1 MKLRTRLGLGIV
13 SITVILLVPLI
24 LALRSLE
31 VVHQTTRSLRDR
43 AFAGSL
49 LLGNFRQI
57 AEDLRRTE
65 DAVFAIHDEA
75 SIQRMRQQLANLSA
89 TGDSLARYSKRESAS
104 DVSNAILSLRASTEA
119 EYAALVAG
127 AGITAEDISTQR
139 TRPALATL
147 DRAIA
152 NIEVVLRD
160 QTRDFVD
167 EAAGATVDAQRT
179 AAGSLAIALLLA
191 TLVAIWLTRS
201 ITKPVH
207 ELDKGMK
214 AVADGDFTQRL
225 PAMEKRTDEFGRLAG
240 SYHGMTAQLAELD
253 KLKAEF
259 VSVASHELKTPI
271 NVIVGYLELLQE
283 NIYGELNPKQREI
296 CATLGKQAQTLTRLV
311 KRLLDISRFEAGGG
325 KLERRQVDLDR
336 FLHSFETSFQVLA
349 LQREISFRVVRGDDL
364 PSHVLW
370 DEDRINEVLGNLLS
384 NAFKFTDR
392 GGTVQLGVEGVGQE
406 VALTVR
412 DSGVG
417 ISAEQLPH
425 IFEKFFQASN
435 QAYAAAKGTGLGLAI
450 AREIVEAH
458 GGTIKVES
466 TLGSGTTFSI
476 TLPVRAAITRRT
488 PFRRTPVIEEVA

>member
-13 SITVILLVPLI
+13 SITIILLVPLI

-31 VVHQTTRSLRDR
+31 EVHQTTRTLRDR
-43 AFAGSL
+43 EFAGSL
-49 LLGNFRQI
+49 KLGTFREMTDVVIRQ
-57 AEDLRRTE
+57 E
-65 DAVFAIHDEA
+65 DAM
-75 SIQRMRQQLANLSA
+75 SIIGDPTEYMKMRQQLNRLAIMA
-89 TGDSLARYSKRESAS
+89 DSLAPFSNPQAAD
-104 DVSNAILSLRASTEA
+104 DVRTAIFALRASTEA
-119 EYAALVAG
+119 QYAAIRAG
-127 AGITAEDISTQR
+127 ARNTADEISLQR
-139 TRPALATL
+139 TRPALNT
-147 DRAIA
+147 IA
-152 NIEVVLRD
+152 KAVARTELKLREE
-160 QTRDFVD
+160 THERV
-167 EAAGATVDAQRT
+167 EAAAQATVDAQRT
-179 AAGSLAIALLLA
+179 AAGSLAVALLLA
-191 TLVAIWLTRS
+191 TLIAIWLTRS
-201 ITKPVH
+201 ISRPVH
-207 ELDKGMK
+207 ELDRGMK

-225 PAMEKRTDEFGRLAG
+225 PAMEKRTDEFGRLAN

-349 LQREISFRVVRGDDL
+349 LQREISFRVVRGGDL

-392 GGTVQLGVEGVGQE
+392 GGTVELGVEGADNE
-406 VALTVR
+406 VQLTVR
-412 DSGVG
+412 DTGVG
-417 ISAEQLPH
+417 IASEQVPH

-458 GGTIKVES
+458 GGTIRVDS
-466 TLGSGTTFSI
+466 TLGMGTTFSI
-476 TLPVRAAITRRT
+476 VLPIRAAITRRT
-488 PFRRTPVIEEVA
+488 PFRRTPVVEEVA